1 VANPKAAWRG
11 YITLGQLALPVRL
24 YKAVQSVGPKF
35 VQLHDADGSPIERIV
50 RCRADGKEISQSDVV
65 RAVEKPDGGYM
76 VLTTQEIERAT
87 QDTVKTIQ
95 IKQFC
100 DPADIPPAFYD
111 KPYYMSPT
119 KGGEHAYA
127 LLREAL
133 SRTKRFA
140 VAKFVLYNREHIA
153 AIGVQNDLLMLY
165 QLRYVAEIVPRTSIQ
180 TPAMSKPSPTE
191 VDTLQSII
199 ERFTSP
205 LYLQDY
211 RNEYDERI
219 QLLIERK
226 LKGLPMPRAEQ
237 PARHATPEGDIKHT
251 LSRMLGETKQI
262 S

>member
-1 VANPKAAWRG
+1 MANPKAAWRG

-24 YKAVQSVGPKF
+24 YNAAQSVGPKF
-35 VQLHDADGSPIERIV
+35 VQLHDADGSPIERVV
-50 RCRADGKEISQSDVV
+50 RCRAEGKEISASDIV

-76 VLTTQEIERAT
+76 VLTSQEIERAT

-100 DPADIPPAFYD
+100 DPADVPPAFYD
-111 KPYYMSPT
+111 KPYYVSAA

-127 LLREAL
+127 LFREAL
-133 SRTKRFA
+133 HRTGKFA
-140 VAKFVLYNREHIA
+140 IAQFVLYNREHIA
-153 AIGVQNDLLMLY
+153 AIGVQDDILMLY
-165 QLRYVAEIVPRTSIQ
+165 QLRFVTEVMPRTNLT
-180 TPAMSKPSPTE
+180 TPGLPKPSPSE
-191 VDTLQSII
+191 VDTLQAVA

-219 QLLIERK
+219 QLLVERK

-237 PARHATPEGDIKHT
+237 PARHATREEDISQI
-251 LSRMLGETKQI
+251 LDLMLGDQKQI
-262 S
+262 G